1 MRHESRSPNPNV
13 AAADATMREPPL
25 RLASG
30 MLAALEALRNHAVD
44 PPQRRNLDR
53 VIENVRRLAADADAS
68 TARFRILLDAVPDAV
83 TLHDE
88 EGRILDANAAACRS
102 YGYTLEELLH
112 MRVHDLNPSLP
123 HDHMRRLLETFELGR
138 TVTEETTNRRRNGDI
153 FPVEV
158 HSSAFLDGGKR
169 RIVAVARDLSGRRNI
184 DAELRTSEARYR
196 LLLQAMDKGVL
207 VQDANGSIVS
217 ANPAACRIL
226 GMSEAEVLALRR
238 DDLRDWRF
246 VDEHGDAVDLGHLPG
261 FRAIKLGRNV
271 ESSLLGVYLPHLH
284 LYRWLSAT
292 AVPQFEAGQ
301 ARPFQ
306 VITTFSDVTALK
318 RQADLFDKT
327 QRLAGIGGWELDDLR
342 GTLFWTEEMY
352 RIHDLPTGSAV
363 NEARALAFYDEEE
376 RRQLRRALQEA
387 RTAAR
392 PFDLELRMTTAI
404 GRSRWVRV
412 MGQPLVRHGRIYGVA
427 GTVQDITERKLV
439 EDQLKRQA
447 STDRVTGLP
456 NREAALAQLGRMLA
470 ESGDGAGP
478 AVLYVDIDRF
488 KLVNDVLGHVEG
500 DHVLLEA
507 AERLLRCAAGT
518 QATVARFG
526 GDEFLLL
533 VRDIADFALLMALAE
548 RITATFHRPFHHG
561 GSEFLLTVSV
571 GIARAPN
578 DGDSVQQLVNH
589 AEAAMLEAKRRGR
602 NIWQPFDHELAR
614 DLGDRLLMESLLRR
628 ALDSGEFRLVY
639 QPKIDLARSSVIGM
653 EALLR
658 WNSPQLGEVSPSH
671 FIQHA
676 ENSGEIVRIG
686 AWVIGEACR
695 ALRAWRDAGLGL
707 RHVAVNVSFRQ
718 LLGGSVLDAV
728 QSALRE
734 CGLPG
739 NALEI
744 EMTERVLIE
753 DAGDTVEMFSAL
765 RRMGVSLTIDDFG
778 EGYSSLNYLRR
789 LPIDGLKIS
798 HTFMQGIPVNP
809 VDSNICQAIVQI
821 ARSLGM
827 KLTAEGV
834 ETDAQREFLL
844 QLGAPYAQGYL
855 FSPPLEAAR
864 VADFLEAWGDNG
876 NG

>member
-1 MRHESRSPNPNV
+1 MRHESRSPNPNAITTD
-13 AAADATMREPPL
+13 AAAVEPPL
-25 RLASG
+25 QLASG
-30 MLAALEALRNHAVD
+30 MLAALEALRSRSAD
-44 PPQRRNLDR
+44 PPQRRHLDR
-53 VIENVRRLAADADAS
+53 VIDNVRRLAADADAS
-68 TARFRILLDAVPDAV
+68 ATRFRILLDAVPDAV

-88 EGRILDANAAACRS
+88 DGRILDANAAACRD
-102 YGYTLEELLH
+102 YGYTLDELRR
-112 MRVHDLNPSLP
+112 MSVHDLNPGLP
-123 HDHMRRLLETFELGR
+123 HDHMRRMLETFELGH
-138 TVTEETTNRRRNGDI
+138 TATDETTNRRRNGDV

-158 HSSAFLDGGKR
+158 HSSAYRDGNQR

-207 VQDANGSIVS
+207 VQDTSGGIVS
-217 ANPAACRIL
+217 VNPAACRIL
-226 GMSEAEVLALRR
+226 GVSEAEILAMRR
-238 DDLRDWRF
+238 EDLHDWRF
-246 VDEHGDAVDLGHLPG
+246 VDEHGDAIDLGQLPG

-301 ARPFQ
+301 SRPFQ
-306 VITTFSDVTALK
+306 VISTFSDVTVLK

-342 GTLFWTEEMY
+342 GLLFWTDELY

-363 NEARALAFYDEEE
+363 SEARALSFYDEDD
-376 RRQLRRALQEA
+376 RKHLRRALQEA

-392 PFDLELRMTTAI
+392 PFDLELRLTTAI
-404 GRSRWVRV
+404 GRGRWVRA

-456 NREAALAQLGRMLA
+456 NRETALAQLGRMLTDA
-470 ESGDGAGP
+470 DSDAGP

-500 DHVLLEA
+500 DHVLKES
-507 AERLLRCAAGT
+507 AERLLRCAAGA

-533 VRDIADFALLMALAE
+533 VCDISDFALLMALAE
-548 RITATFHRPFHHG
+548 RITATFHRPFQHG
-561 GSEFLLTVSV
+561 GSEFLLTVSI
-571 GIARAPN
+571 GIARAPT

-602 NIWQPFDHELAR
+602 NTWQPFDHELAR
-614 DLGDRLLMESLLRR
+614 DLSDRLLMESLLRR
-628 ALDSGEFRLVY
+628 ALDNGEFRLVY
-639 QPKIDLARSSVIGM
+639 QPKVDLARSSVIGM

-671 FIQHA
+671 FIPHA

-695 ALRAWRDAGLGL
+695 ALRTWREAGLGL

-734 CGLPG
+734 CELPG

-753 DAGDTVEMFSAL
+753 DAGDIVETFSAL

-798 HTFMQGIPVNP
+798 HTFMQGIPANA
-809 VDSNICQAIVQI
+809 VDSSICQAIVQI
-821 ARSLGM
+821 AQSLGM

-834 ETDAQREFLL
+834 ETEAQREFLL
-844 QLGAPYAQGYL
+844 RLGTPFAQGFL

-864 VADFLEAWGDNG
+864 VPAFLEAWGEAG
-876 NG
+876 G